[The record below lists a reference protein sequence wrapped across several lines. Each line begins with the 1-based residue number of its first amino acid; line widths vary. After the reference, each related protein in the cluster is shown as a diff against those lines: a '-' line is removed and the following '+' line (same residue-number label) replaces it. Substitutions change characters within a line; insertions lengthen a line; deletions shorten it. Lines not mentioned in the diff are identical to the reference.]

1 MPYSNEYGEYEEFRG
16 ERHDFRPLTMVTVT
30 CVGCMNK
37 NHIKKR
43 INIRTRR
50 EGMGVRVMHCTD
62 CHWQFE
68 LRVAPNGG
76 TKVWTSDQHG
86 AQRREIAYE
95 KVWQERTSK

>member
-1 MPYSNEYGEYEEFRG
+1 MPYNSQYGEYEEYQGDR
-16 ERHDFRPLTMVTVT
+16 RDFRPLTMVTVT
-30 CVGCMNK
+30 CKGCMNK
-37 NHIKKR
+37 TRTKKR

-50 EGMGVRVMHCTD
+50 EGMGVRIMHCTD

-76 TKVWTSDQHG
+76 TKVWTMNEVG
-86 AQRREIAYE
+86 AFRQEIPYE